1 MTAASVANF
10 QRISNC
16 RLLKSI
22 GLAAIRDGKILV
34 TVLLV
39 QQQVRVTQNCC
50 VFAIAYAIYHFAVVF
65 AVDWI
70 CADQLRSCD
79 RSKPRYL

>member
-1 MTAASVANF
+1 MEKLRCMTAASVANF

-22 GLAAIRDGKILV
+22 GLATIRDGKILIRA
-34 TVLLV
+34 LLV

-50 VFAIAYAIYHFAVVF
+50 VFAITYAIYHFAVG
-65 AVDWI
+65 DNM
-70 CADQLRSCD
+70 DG
-79 RSKPRYL
+79 